1 MFLYGFLLQRGKHV
15 PIHLFR
21 FLVTISSVDLLLI
34 YVRYFFSLIMGLDG
48 GYDVNTVIS
57 KFLLVIISVIFQ
69 QTEIALLNYYK

>member
-15 PIHLFR
+15 PINLFR

>member
-1 MFLYGFLLQRGKHV
+1 
-15 PIHLFR
+15 
-21 FLVTISSVDLLLI
+21 VDLLLI